1 MKSAPRPR
9 PEATAAP
16 DFFSPQVSAARRFY
30 LDLNP
35 RPGPGLVVVCGGLEH
50 CTPDYHVQRATF
62 PFLGL
67 EYVAR
72 GRGTVKLQ
80 GRAHAL
86 QPGRV
91 FAYGPGI
98 RQDIT
103 GDPAAPLV
111 KYFVDFTGAG
121 ATALLRTCRLKPGGV
136 AQVFPPHD
144 LQPLFDELIRSG
156 GTGAPRSAELCAR
169 LLECLALKLAGLRAP
184 TPGPDTM
191 AFTTWQ
197 HCRDHIQQHFKRL
210 RTLEQISA
218 ECHVNGAYLCR
229 LFRRYDH
236 HSPYQHLLRL
246 KLHHAAELL
255 QQPDAL
261 VKQVAE
267 QVGFGDAFH
276 FSRAFK
282 SVFGL
287 APDAFRRLR

>member
-1 MKSAPRPR
+1 MKPVTRPCSA
-9 PEATAAP
+9 AAP
-16 DFFSPQVSAARRFY
+16 DFFSPQVSEARRFY

-35 RPGPGLVVVCGGLEH
+35 RPAAALVVVCGGVEH
-50 CTPDYHVQRATF
+50 CTPEYHLQRATF
-62 PFLGL
+62 PFFGL

-91 FAYGPGI
+91 FAYGPGV
-98 RQDIT
+98 RQDIA
-103 GDPAAPLV
+103 GDPTAPLV
-111 KYFVDFTGAG
+111 KYFVDFAG
-121 ATALLRTCRLKPGGV
+121 TEALARLRTCRLKPGGV
-136 AQVFPPHD
+136 TQVFPPHD

-156 GTGAPRSAELCAR
+156 SAGTPRSAELCAR
-169 LLECLALKLAGLRAP
+169 LLECLTLKLADARAP
-184 TPGPDTM
+184 THGAGTM

-197 HCRDHIQQHFKRL
+197 HCRAHIQQHFRRL
-210 RTLEQISA
+210 KTLEQVSA

-236 HSPYQHLLRL
+236 QSPYQHLLRL
-246 KLHHAAELL
+246 KMNHAAELL
-255 QQPDAL
+255 QLPGAL

-267 QVGFGDAFH
+267 QIGFGDACH